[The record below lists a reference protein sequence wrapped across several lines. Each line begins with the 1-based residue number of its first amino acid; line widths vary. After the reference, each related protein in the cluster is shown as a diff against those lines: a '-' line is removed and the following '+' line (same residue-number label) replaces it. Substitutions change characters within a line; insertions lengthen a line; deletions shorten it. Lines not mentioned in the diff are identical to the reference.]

1 MAAEAEVVVAGQI
14 QQGRSGELGGL
25 ERGGGG
31 WLQAAQL
38 TAARGRQGVEGV
50 AQLLAPGGV
59 RRCGQRMGGG
69 GSSSVGSSSGGS
81 GAAGGERRG
90 AQDVPAA
97 GTPVSLSWR
106 LRQEGACRIAGVG
119 DAMGGFATKSIRCGL

>member
-69 GSSSVGSSSGGS
+69 GS